1 MEIKIFFTPVVASL
15 STYYNK
21 IEKLDL
27 SSCAPIYELDID
39 LLCSFLRKSTIIHDL
54 NLRDLNLGTMKKDC
68 IKKLSEAL
76 FNSSIKYLNLSK
88 NRMYK

>member
-1 MEIKIFFTPVVASL
+1 
-15 STYYNK
+15 
-21 IEKLDL
+21 
-27 SSCAPIYELDID
+27 
-39 LLCSFLRKSTIIHDL
+39 
-54 NLRDLNLGTMKKDC
+54 MKKDC